1 MRVKKA
7 IILSAGFGKRL
18 NPLTLTNPKPLLKI
32 KDKTLLENT
41 ISILIEF
48 GIEKIWIN
56 THYFAKKI
64 KNYIEKKNFNCSINV
79 TEEKDNIL
87 NTGGGVLNISKNF
100 FNEPFLVINPDT
112 IWSKDYLNEFEI
124 IEEMYFSKKL
134 KNILLVVSYKK
145 SFDKN
150 LKGDFKL
157 EKNIL
162 FRNNIGNNKYIY
174 TGLQLMNN
182 EIFRGYKIEPF
193 SINSVW
199 DKLIIKNQLYGF
211 ESQQNFLHITN
222 LEVYKKLNN

>member
-41 ISILIEF
+41 IDILIKF

-64 KNYIEKKNFNCSINV
+64 KSYIGKKNFNCSINI

-100 FNEPFLVINPDT
+100 FNEPFFVINPDT

-157 EKNIL
+157 EKNFL

>member
-1 MRVKKA
+1 MKVKKA

-41 ISILIEF
+41 IDILIKF

-56 THYFAKKI
+56 THYFAEKI
-64 KNYIEKKNFNCSINV
+64 QDYIQKKNFNCLINV
-79 TEEKDNIL
+79 TVEKGNIL
-87 NTGGGVLNISKNF
+87 DTGGGILNISNNF
-100 FNEPFLVINPDT
+100 INEPFFVINPDT
-112 IWSKDYLNEFEI
+112 IWSTNYLNEFKI

-162 FRNNIGNNKYIY
+162 YRNNIGKNKYIY

-182 EIFRGYKIEPF
+182 EIFKGYKIEPF

-199 DKLIIKNQLYGF
+199 DKLITKSQLYGF

-222 LEVYKKLNN
+222 LEIYKKLYN

>member
-1 MRVKKA
+1 MKVKKA

-41 ISILIEF
+41 IDILIKF

-87 NTGGGVLNISKNF
+87 NTGGGILNISKNF
-100 FNEPFLVINPDT
+100 FNEPFFVINPDT

-157 EKNIL
+157 EKNFL
-162 FRNNIGNNKYIY
+162 FRNNIENNKYIY

-182 EIFRGYKIEPF
+182 EIFKGYKIEPF

-199 DKLIIKNQLYGF
+199 DKLITKNQLYGF

-222 LEVYKKLNN
+222 LEIYKKLYN

>member
-1 MRVKKA
+1 M
-7 IILSAGFGKRL
+7 
-18 NPLTLTNPKPLLKI
+18 
-32 KDKTLLENT
+32 
-41 ISILIEF
+41 
-48 GIEKIWIN
+48 
-56 THYFAKKI
+56 
-64 KNYIEKKNFNCSINV
+64 
-79 TEEKDNIL
+79 
-87 NTGGGVLNISKNF
+87 NTGGGVLNISRNF
-100 FNEPFLVINPDT
+100 FNEPFFVINPDT

-222 LEVYKKLNN
+222 LEIYKKLNN

>member
-32 KDKTLLENT
+32 RDKTLLENT
-41 ISILIEF
+41 IDILIEF
-48 GIEKIWIN
+48 GVEKIWIN

-64 KNYIEKKNFNCSINV
+64 KNYIEKKNFNCLINIA
-79 TEEKDNIL
+79 EEKDNIL
-87 NTGGGVLNISKNF
+87 NTGGGILNISKNF
-100 FNEPFLVINPDT
+100 FSEPFFVINPDT

-134 KNILLVVSYKK
+134 KNILLVVDSKK
-145 SFDKN
+145 SFDNN

-162 FRNNIGNNKYIY
+162 FRNNIGSNKYIY

-199 DKLIIKNQLYGF
+199 NKLIIKNQLYGF

>member
-41 ISILIEF
+41 IDILIEF

-64 KNYIEKKNFNCSINV
+64 KSYIEKKNFNCSINV

-100 FNEPFLVINPDT
+100 FNEPFFVINPDT

-182 EIFRGYKIEPF
+182 EIFEGI
-193 SINSVW
+193 
-199 DKLIIKNQLYGF
+199 L
-211 ESQQNFLHITN
+211 
-222 LEVYKKLNN
+222 

>member
-41 ISILIEF
+41 IDILIEF

-64 KNYIEKKNFNCSINV
+64 KSYIGKKNFNCSINV

-100 FNEPFLVINPDT
+100 FNEPFFVINPDT

-134 KNILLVVSYKK
+134 NNILLVVSYKK

-157 EKNIL
+157 EKNFL

-182 EIFRGYKIEPF
+182 EIFSGYKIEPF

-211 ESQQNFLHITN
+211 ESKLNFLHITN

>member
-41 ISILIEF
+41 IDILIEF

-64 KNYIEKKNFNCSINV
+64 KSYIGKKNFNCSINV

-100 FNEPFLVINPDT
+100 FNEPFLVINPD
-112 IWSKDYLNEFEI
+112 
-124 IEEMYFSKKL
+124 
-134 KNILLVVSYKK
+134 
-145 SFDKN
+145 

-157 EKNIL
+157 EKNFL
-162 FRNNIGNNKYIY
+162 FRNNIENNKYIY